1 MEEQPQRDELSC
13 NNDDIPRSLEQ
24 PMRPMSGLDNRNTN
38 TIGR

>member
-24 PMRPMSGLDNRNTN
+24 PMSGLDNRNTN